1 MKKENMHK
9 PFYEIIASSLKV
21 YKYRITSKIENNNNA
36 IKSA

>member
-9 PFYEIIASSLKV
+9 PFYEIIASISKV
-21 YKYRITSKIENNNNA
+21 YKCQITPKIEHNNNA

>member
-9 PFYEIIASSLKV
+9 PFYEIITSSSIV
-21 YKYRITSKIENNNNA
+21 YKCRITSKIEHNNNA

>member
-9 PFYEIIASSLKV
+9 PFYEIITCSSKV
-21 YKYRITSKIENNNNA
+21 YKCWITSKIEHNNA

>member
-9 PFYEIIASSLKV
+9 PFYEIIASIAKV
-21 YKYRITSKIENNNNA
+21 YKCRITSKIEDNNNA